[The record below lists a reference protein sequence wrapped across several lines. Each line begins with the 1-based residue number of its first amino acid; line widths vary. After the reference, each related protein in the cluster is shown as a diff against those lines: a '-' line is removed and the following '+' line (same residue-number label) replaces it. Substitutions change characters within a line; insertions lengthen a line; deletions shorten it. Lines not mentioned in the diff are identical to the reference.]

1 MVKLMD
7 ITVKIKK
14 AETTGNLV
22 IGLKSVMSAVR
33 QGNLSDVVISLNC
46 PKSIID
52 EVSHTAKLSEVPVII
67 FDGDSSDL
75 GEICR
80 KPFNIAVLGISEKK
94 A

>member
-1 MVKLMD
+1 MD

-33 QGNLSDVVISLNC
+33 QGNLSDVIVSSNC
-46 PKSIID
+46 PKSLID
-52 EVSHTAKLSEVPVII
+52 EVSHTAKLSEIPVTM
-67 FDGDSSDL
+67 FEGDSSDL
-75 GEICR
+75 GESCR
-80 KPFNIAVLGISEKK
+80 KPFHIAVLGISLKK

>member
-1 MVKLMD
+1 MVKFMD

-33 QGNLSDVVISLNC
+33 QGNLSDVIISSNC
-46 PKSIID
+46 PKSLID
-52 EVSHTAKLSEVPVII
+52 EVSHTAKLSEIPVIN
-67 FDGDSSDL
+67 FEGDSSDL

-80 KPFNIAVLGISEKK
+80 KPFHIAVLGISSKK
-94 A
+94 V